1 MSRQDAGAPSD
12 LEAQDGLP
20 VPRRYWAVA
29 TITLGLSLSVLSTA
43 IANVALPAMGKDLGV
58 DPATSIWIVTA
69 YQIAVTVAL
78 LPLSSLGDILGYTR
92 VYRAGIAVFLLASL
106 ACALADSLQTLVIAR
121 VFQGLGA
128 AGIMAVNAALVR
140 FTYPRAQLGRGMGM
154 NTLIVAG
161 SSASGPSIAAAILAV
176 APWPWLFAFNLP
188 IGLAALTLSIWT
200 LPRVRVPRYPFDWP
214 SAFLS
219 GLTFGLLI
227 FGVDGIGHGQRVPV
241 ILGVLVAALIFGW
254 LFLRRQRALTTP
266 MLPIDLFK
274 RPVFALSVLSSS
286 IAFTAQGCGVVALPF
301 YLHDVLGRSQV
312 DTGLLMTPWPLG
324 LALTAP
330 IAGRLADRHPAG
342 LLGAIGLTCMCGGL
356 VSLALLPA
364 DPASWNIAWRTALCG
379 IGFALFQTPNN
390 RLMVSNI
397 PRERSGSA
405 GGIMSTAR
413 LMGQT
418 FGAAIV
424 AMVFGLVASASTAPT
439 VALLIGAAFAILGI
453 ATSGLRLT
461 GRARGS

>member
-1 MSRQDAGAPSD
+1 MRDTDTS
-12 LEAQDGLP
+12 LEAHDGLP
-20 VPRRYWAVA
+20 VPRRYWSVA
-29 TITLGLSLSVLSTA
+29 TLVLGLSLSVLSSA
-43 IANVALPAMGKDLGV
+43 IANVALPAMGRDLHV
-58 DPATSIWIVTA
+58 DPATSIWIITA

-78 LPLSSLGDILGYTR
+78 LPLSSLGDILGYAR
-92 VYRAGIAVFLLASL
+92 VYRIGISVFLVASL

-140 FTYPRAQLGRGMGM
+140 FTYPRAQLGRGMGV

-161 SSASGPSIAAAILAV
+161 SSASGPTIAAAILAV

-188 IGLAALTLSIWT
+188 IGIAALVLSLWT

-214 SAFLS
+214 SAFMS
-219 GLTFGLLI
+219 GMTFGLLI
-227 FGVDGIGHGQRVPV
+227 YGVDGLGHGQRMP
-241 ILGVLVAALIFGW
+241 LTLAMLAGAFIFGW
-254 LFLRRQRALTTP
+254 LFLRRQKVLVMP
-266 MLPIDLFK
+266 MLPIDLFR
-274 RPVFALSVLSSS
+274 RPVFALSVVSSTL
-286 IAFTAQGCGVVALPF
+286 AFTAQGCGVVALPF

-312 DTGLLMTPWPLG
+312 ETGLLMTPWPAG

-364 DPASWNIAWRTALCG
+364 DPSGWNIAWRTALCG

-390 RLMVSNI
+390 RLMISNV

-418 FGAAIV
+418 SGAAIV
-424 AMVFGLVASASTAPT
+424 AMVFGLVASSSTAPT
-439 VALLIGAAFAILGI
+439 VALFIGAGFAILGI
-453 ATSGLRLT
+453 TTSGLRLR
-461 GRARGS
+461 GGARGS

>member
-1 MSRQDAGAPSD
+1 MRDTDTS
-12 LEAQDGLP
+12 LEAHDGLP
-20 VPRRYWAVA
+20 VPRRYWSVA
-29 TITLGLSLSVLSTA
+29 TLVLGLSLSVLSSA
-43 IANVALPAMGKDLGV
+43 IANVALPAMGRDLHV
-58 DPATSIWIVTA
+58 DPATSIWIITA

-78 LPLSSLGDILGYTR
+78 LPLSSLGDILGYAR
-92 VYRAGIAVFLLASL
+92 VYRIGISVFLVASL

-140 FTYPRAQLGRGMGM
+140 FTYPRAQLGRGMGV

-161 SSASGPSIAAAILAV
+161 SSASGPTIAAAILAV

-188 IGLAALTLSIWT
+188 IGIAALVLSLWT

-214 SAFLS
+214 SAFMS
-219 GLTFGLLI
+219 GMTFGLLI
-227 FGVDGIGHGQRVPV
+227 YGVDGLGHGQRMP
-241 ILGVLVAALIFGW
+241 LTLAMLAGAFIFGW
-254 LFLRRQRALTTP
+254 LFLRRQKVLVMP
-266 MLPIDLFK
+266 MLPIDLFR
-274 RPVFALSVLSSS
+274 RPVFALSVVSSTL
-286 IAFTAQGCGVVALPF
+286 AFTAQGCGVVALPF

-312 DTGLLMTPWPLG
+312 ETGLLMTPWPAG

-364 DPASWNIAWRTALCG
+364 DPSGWNIAWRTALCG

-390 RLMVSNI
+390 RLMISNV

-418 FGAAIV
+418 SGAAIV
-424 AMVFGLVASASTAPT
+424 AMVFGLVASSSTAPT
-439 VALLIGAAFAILGI
+439 VALFIGAGFAILGI
-453 ATSGLRLT
+453 TTSGLRLT
-461 GRARGS
+461 GRARGP

>member
-1 MSRQDAGAPSD
+1 MPHTPTPV
-12 LEAQDGLP
+12 EEHDGLP
-20 VPRRYWAVA
+20 LPRRYWAVA
-29 TITLGLSLSVLSTA
+29 TLVLGLSLSVLSSA
-43 IANVALPAMGKDLGV
+43 IANVALPAMGRDLHV
-58 DPATSIWIVTA
+58 DPATSIWIITA
-69 YQIAVTVAL
+69 YQMAVTVAL
-78 LPLSSLGDILGYTR
+78 LPLSSLGDILGYAR
-92 VYRAGIAVFLLASL
+92 VYRIGISVFLVASL
-106 ACALADSLQTLVIAR
+106 ACALATSLETLVIAR

-140 FTYPRAQLGRGMGM
+140 FTYPRAQLGRGMGV

-161 SSASGPSIAAAILAV
+161 SSASGPTIAAAILAV

-188 IGLAALTLSIWT
+188 IGIAALVMSLWT
-200 LPRVRVPRYPFDWP
+200 LPQVRVPRYPFDWP
-214 SAFLS
+214 SAFMS

-227 FGVDGIGHGQRVPV
+227 YGVDGLGHGQHLPLT
-241 ILGVLVAALIFGW
+241 LGMLAGAFVFGW
-254 LFLRRQRALTTP
+254 LFLRRQRILPAP

-274 RPVFALSVLSSS
+274 RPVFALSVLSSTL
-286 IAFTAQGCGVVALPF
+286 AFTAQGCGVVALPF
-301 YLHDVLGRSQV
+301 YLHDVLGRTQV
-312 DTGLLMTPWPLG
+312 ETGLLMTPWPAG

-330 IAGRLADRHPAG
+330 IAGRLADRYPAG

-356 VSLALLPA
+356 MSLALLPA
-364 DPASWNIAWRTALCG
+364 DPASWNIAWRTAMCG

-390 RLMVSNI
+390 RLMISNV

-418 FGAAIV
+418 SGAAIV
-424 AMVFGLVASASTAPT
+424 AMVFGLVASPATAPT
-439 VALLIGAAFAILGI
+439 YALFIGAAFAILGI
-453 ATSGLRLT
+453 TTSGLRLT

>member
-1 MSRQDAGAPSD
+1 M
-12 LEAQDGLP
+12 GL
-20 VPRRYWAVA
+20 A
-29 TITLGLSLSVLSTA
+29 LSVLSTS
-43 IANVALPAMGKDLGV
+43 IANVALPAMGRDLGV
-58 DPATSIWIVTA
+58 DAATSIWIVTA

-92 VYRAGIAVFLLASL
+92 VYRTGIAVFLLASL

-128 AGIMAVNAALVR
+128 AGIMSVNAALVR
-140 FTYPRAQLGRGMGM
+140 FTYPRAQLGRGMGL

-161 SSASGPSIAAAILAV
+161 SSASGPTIAAAILAV

-188 IGLAALTLSIWT
+188 IGLAALILSIWT
-200 LPRVRVPRYPFDWP
+200 LPRVRVPQYPFDWP
-214 SAFLS
+214 SALLS

-227 FGVDGIGHGQRVPV
+227 YGVDGLGQGRRLPLM
-241 ILGVLVAALIFGW
+241 LGVLAAALVFGV
-254 LFLRRQRALTTP
+254 LFVRRQKALATP
-266 MLPIDLFK
+266 MLPIDLFR
-274 RPVFALSVLSSS
+274 RPVFALSVLSSTL
-286 IAFTAQGCGVVALPF
+286 AFTAQGCGIVALPF
-301 YLHDVLGRSQV
+301 YLYDVLGRSQV
-312 DTGLLMTPWPLG
+312 ETGLLMTPWPAG

-330 IAGRLADRHPAG
+330 IAGYLADRHPAG
-342 LLGAIGLTCMCGGL
+342 LLGTIGLTCMCGGL
-356 VSLALLPA
+356 VLLAVLPA

-424 AMVFGLVASASTAPT
+424 AMVFGLVAATATAPT
-439 VALLIGAAFAILGI
+439 VAILIGAGFAVAGI
-453 ATSGLRLT
+453 CTSGLRLT
-461 GRARGS
+461 GRARGP

>member
-1 MSRQDAGAPSD
+1 MTDTRSAF
-12 LEAQDGLP
+12 EAHDGLP

-29 TITLGLSLSVLSTA
+29 TLTLGLSLSVLSTA
-43 IANVALPAMGKDLGV
+43 IANVALPAMGRDLHV

-78 LPLSSLGDILGYTR
+78 LPLSSLGDILGYAR
-92 VYRAGIAVFLLASL
+92 VYRIGISVFLLASL
-106 ACALADSLQTLVIAR
+106 ACALATSLETLVIAR

-140 FTYPRAQLGRGMGM
+140 FTYPRAQLGRGMGV

-161 SSASGPSIAAAILAV
+161 SSASGPTIAAAILAV

-188 IGLAALTLSIWT
+188 IGLAALALSLWT
-200 LPRVRVPRYPFDWP
+200 LPRVNVPPYPFDWP

-227 FGVDGIGHGQRVPV
+227 YGVDTLGHGQGAMVA
-241 ILGVLVAALIFGW
+241 LGMLAAAFIFGW
-254 LFLRRQRALTTP
+254 LFLRRQRVLATP
-266 MLPIDLFK
+266 MLPIDLFR
-274 RPVFALSVLSSS
+274 RPVFALSVLSSTL
-286 IAFTAQGCGVVALPF
+286 AFTAQGCGVVALPF

-312 DTGLLMTPWPLG
+312 DTGLLMTPWPAG

-356 VSLALLPA
+356 MSLALLPA
-364 DPASWNIAWRTALCG
+364 DPAGWNIAWRTALCG

-390 RLMVSNI
+390 RLMVTNV

-418 FGAAIV
+418 TGAAIV
-424 AMVFGLVASASTAPT
+424 AMVFGLVGAPSMAPT
-439 VALLIGAAFAILGI
+439 VALFIGASFAVLGI
-453 ATSGLRLT
+453 TTSGLRLSR
-461 GRARGS
+461 RARKEPP